1 MTRLFVRLP
10 LLLAGLLMFMQVQA
24 GTPAKVRE
32 YHLHIAEQPVNITG
46 KALPRITVNGQ
57 FPAPTLEFEEGEEAV
72 IHVHNDLK
80 NQDTSV
86 HWHGLLLPGYMDGV
100 PGFNGFPG
108 IPPGT
113 HFEYRFKLR
122 QHGTYWYHAHSRS
135 QEQDG
140 LYGAFIVHPAGQQPV
155 ATHERSERDY
165 VVMLSDFH
173 DLPGE
178 QIMKNLKKTA
188 EYYQDQRE
196 TLADV
201 WRQIQHDGLLSTL
214 RERADWNQMRMLRTD
229 LADVT
234 GYTFLVN
241 GQPAASPWH
250 GEFRPGDTVRLRFI
264 NAAAMSFFD
273 VRIPGLDMVVVSADG
288 QPVKPVTV
296 QEFRIGTAETYDVLV
311 RPRSDRYVLEA
322 ESIDRSGFALAL
334 LSNGKEPAASIA
346 EPQARPRALLTMADM
361 GHSHEHSNGHD
372 AEDGD
377 ANHDAH
383 SGHDMSAMNH
393 AAHNDHNHDEHAH
406 HRMAAKQHEHAG
418 HHPHQGH
425 DIPVS
430 GWADAATPDGHKML
444 QYRDLQSLLPQPDQR
459 PPARDLVINLGGSME
474 RYIWTLNGKK
484 FTEAEPWQLQFG
496 ERVRLTF
503 VNNSMMAHPMHLH
516 GMFMQLEN
524 GADAALMPNKHTII
538 VPLGQ
543 TVSALLTA
551 NEPGEWAIHCH
562 LLYHMS
568 SGMMN
573 KVVVAQVSEE
583 TTSEHADHHHGHHQ
597 APVTSA
603 ASHTNPSH
611 AHGREHGNQIFHST
625 LADLGL
631 YQNEHHDDSWRGE
644 IESRIGTD
652 ENRLFIKAHGHK
664 EAGHDADYDA
674 LLLYSRMHSE
684 FWDIQLGIGYQE
696 RELWQQE
703 AAIIGVHGLAPGFI
717 ETDLHLWLH
726 PDRQAITLEA
736 ERDLLLTQRWIT
748 QPYVDAEYVLNN
760 ERDELRNGLT
770 ELRIGLETRYEI
782 SKRIR
787 PFVDI
792 AWTHEH
798 EASNTKAE
806 QQWQAGLG
814 LTLLF

>member
-1 MTRLFVRLP
+1 EFRRVLF
-10 LLLAGLLMFMQVQA
+10 
-24 GTPAKVRE
+24 
-32 YHLHIAEQPVNITG
+32 
-46 KALPRITVNGQ
+46 
-57 FPAPTLEFEEGEEAV
+57 
-72 IHVHNDLK
+72 
-80 NQDTSV
+80 
-86 HWHGLLLPGYMDGV
+86 
-100 PGFNGFPG
+100 
-108 IPPGT
+108 
-113 HFEYRFKLR
+113 
-122 QHGTYWYHAHSRS
+122 RS
-135 QEQDG
+135 
-140 LYGAFIVHPAGQQPV
+140 
-155 ATHERSERDY
+155 
-165 VVMLSDFH
+165 
-173 DLPGE
+173 
-178 QIMKNLKKTA
+178 LKKTA

-241 GQPAASPWH
+241 GQSAASPWH

-296 QEFRIGTAETYDVLV
+296 QEFRIGTAETYDVLI
-311 RPRSDRYVLEA
+311 RPRNDRYVLEA

-334 LSNGKEPAASIA
+334 LSNGKEPVAPIA
-346 EPQARPRALLTMADM
+346 EPKARSRALLTMADM

-406 HRMAAKQHEHAG
+406 HRIAAKQDEHAG

-538 VPLGQ
+538 VPPGQ

-603 ASHTNPSH
+603 ASHTNTAH

-631 YQNEHHDDSWRGE
+631 YQN
-644 IESRIGTD
+644 
-652 ENRLFIKAHGHK
+652 
-664 EAGHDADYDA
+664 
-674 LLLYSRMHSE
+674 
-684 FWDIQLGIGYQE
+684 
-696 RELWQQE
+696 
-703 AAIIGVHGLAPGFI
+703 
-717 ETDLHLWLH
+717 
-726 PDRQAITLEA
+726 
-736 ERDLLLTQRWIT
+736 
-748 QPYVDAEYVLNN
+748 
-760 ERDELRNGLT
+760 
-770 ELRIGLETRYEI
+770 
-782 SKRIR
+782 
-787 PFVDI
+787 
-792 AWTHEH
+792 
-798 EASNTKAE
+798 
-806 QQWQAGLG
+806 
-814 LTLLF
+814 

>member
-1 MTRLFVRLP
+1 MTRLRSRLP
-10 LLLAGLLMFMQVQA
+10 LLLAGLLICVQA
-24 GTPAKVRE
+24 QAGSPAKVHE
-32 YHLHIAEQPVNITG
+32 YHLTIAEQSVNITG
-46 KALPRITVNGQ
+46 SDLPRITVNGQ
-57 FPAPTLEFEEGEEAV
+57 FPAPALEFEEGEEAV
-72 IHVHNDLK
+72 IHVHNNLN

-113 HFEYRFKLR
+113 HFEYRFTLR

-140 LYGAFIVHPAGQQPV
+140 LYGAFIVHPAGKQPI
-155 ATHERSERDY
+155 ATHERSEQDY
-165 VVMLSDFH
+165 VIMLSDFH
-173 DLPGE
+173 ELHGE
-178 QIMKNLKKTA
+178 QIMRNLKKSA

-196 TLADV
+196 TMVDV
-201 WRQIQHDGLLSTL
+201 WRQIQHNGLLTTL
-214 RERADWNQMRMLRTD
+214 RERAEWNQMRMLRTD

-241 GQPAASPWH
+241 GQPATRPWQ
-250 GEFRPGDTVRLRFI
+250 GEFHPGETLRLRFI
-264 NAAAMSFFD
+264 NASAMSFFD
-273 VRIPGLDMVVVSADG
+273 VRIPGLDMIVVSADG

-311 RPRSDRYVLEA
+311 RPRHGRYVLEA

-334 LSNGKEPAASIA
+334 LSNGKEPAAPIT
-346 EPQARPRALLTMADM
+346 EPKARPRALLTMADM
-361 GHSHEHSNGHD
+361 GHGE
-372 AEDGD
+372 
-377 ANHDAH
+377 H
-383 SGHDMSAMNH
+383 SGHDMATMNH
-393 AAHNDHNHDEHAH
+393 AAHSGHNHDKHAH
-406 HRMAAKQHEHAG
+406 HRMAAKQDEHAG
-418 HHPHQGH
+418 HHPHHGH
-425 DIPVS
+425 GLPEEPTPEAAAAPHNMTVS

-459 PPARDLVINLGGSME
+459 PPARDLIIHLGGSME

-484 FTEAEPWQLQFG
+484 FTEAKPWQLQFG

-516 GMFMQLEN
+516 GMFMQLET
-524 GADAALMPNKHTII
+524 GVDAALMPNKHTII
-538 VPLGQ
+538 VPPGQ

-568 SGMMN
+568 AGMMN
-573 KVVVAQVSEE
+573 KVVVAQVSDDVPA
-583 TTSEHADHHHGHHQ
+583 EHADHHHGHHQ
-597 APVTSA
+597 EPVTSA
-603 ASHTNPSH
+603 AVHTEHSH
-611 AHGREHGNQIFHST
+611 AHDREHGNQIFHST

-631 YQNEHHDDSWRGE
+631 YQDEQRDNSWRGE

-652 ENRLFIKAHGHK
+652 ENRLFIKVHGHK
-664 EAGHDADYDA
+664 ETSHAANYKA

-684 FWDIQLGIGYQE
+684 FWDIQLGIGY
-696 RELWQQE
+696 RDSELLQQE

-726 PDRQAITLEA
+726 PDRQTITLEA

-748 QPYVDAEYVLNN
+748 QPYINTEYVLNSTRN
-760 ERDELRNGLT
+760 GQRNGLT
-770 ELRIGLETRYEI
+770 ELRLGLETRYEI
-782 SKRIR
+782 NKRIR

-798 EASNTKAE
+798 ESSNISAARH
-806 QQWQAGLG
+806 WQAGLG